1 MNIAEVKYNT
11 KRNKLAIKP
20 SSTSNPFKSDAE
32 TDYEKKKAAEKK
44 AMMDEIDRVTRINA
58 SINV

>member
-1 MNIAEVKYNT
+1 MNITQVKLNT
-11 KRNKLAIKP
+11 KRNKLAVMP

-32 TDYEKKKAAEKK
+32 TDYEKKKAAEKR
-44 AMMDEIDRVTRINA
+44 AIMEEIDRVTRINA